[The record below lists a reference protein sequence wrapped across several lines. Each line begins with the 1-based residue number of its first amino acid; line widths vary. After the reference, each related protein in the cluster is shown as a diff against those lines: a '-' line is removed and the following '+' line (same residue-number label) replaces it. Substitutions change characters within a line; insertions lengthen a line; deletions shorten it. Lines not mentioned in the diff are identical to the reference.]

1 MFLRDVGHTSVNNFL
16 HASAGTR
23 NIDCPVFV
31 LCRYVHIGGPHNML
45 LRPDPGGV
53 GVLLQLSQE
62 VRAPSCVLRKQGVLH
77 MQSLH

>member
-1 MFLRDVGHTSVNNFL
+1 
-16 HASAGTR
+16 
-23 NIDCPVFV
+23 
-31 LCRYVHIGGPHNML
+31 ML